1 MQFLGNICG
10 ATTKVFAQPRSTADM
25 QRLAHS
31 ISSSVR
37 IKVPSTLRC
46 QIQSAIGCV
55 SLVEKRV
62 LNAGIGWRQSVRRR
76 EFITLLCGAALIGPS
91 TAIAQTRKVY
101 RLGTLTAG
109 PPMSPD
115 SGDGAVHIGALT
127 QRGYTLG
134 QNLTYEAR
142 GAAGKLSQMPQEM
155 QELRKANVDV
165 VVTVSY
171 PAAVI
176 AKSSGIPTVIATGSG
191 DPVAAGL
198 VASLARPGG
207 NVTGLS
213 DVATTLS
220 TKRLSLLKELLPQLR
235 RVAMLWNKGDR
246 GMSLR
251 YEASAVAA
259 RELGVIVQPLGVS
272 EPDDFIG
279 AFDTMNR
286 EPPDAILMVS
296 DSLTLLNRR
305 RVFEYAAERRLPA
318 IYETDSLTREGGLMS
333 YGPDRR
339 EIFERSAALVDR
351 IFKGTKPADL
361 PVEQPT
367 RFLFALNLKTANA
380 MGLNVPNTLLALAD
394 EVVE

>member
-1 MQFLGNICG
+1 
-10 ATTKVFAQPRSTADM
+10 M
-25 QRLAHS
+25 QRLTHS

-37 IKVPSTLRC
+37 IKAPSTLRC
-46 QIQSAIGCV
+46 QIRGAIGCV

-62 LNAGIGWRQSVRRR
+62 LNAGSIEAISATARIHHTSCRR
-76 EFITLLCGAALIGPS
+76 CLIGPS
-91 TAIAQTRKVY
+91 TAIAQTPKVSKVY
-101 RLGTLTAG
+101 RLGTLTAV
-109 PPMSPD
+109 PPMSPA
-115 SGDGAVHIGALT
+115 SGDAAVLIGALT

-142 GAAGKLSQMPQEM
+142 GAAGKLSQMPQQM
-155 QELRKANVDV
+155 QELKKANVDV

-171 PAAVI
+171 PAALI

-279 AFDTMNR
+279 AFDTMDR
-286 EPPDAILMVS
+286 ERPDAILMVS

-305 RVFEYAAERRLPA
+305 RVFEYAAERRVPA

-351 IFKGTKPADL
+351 IFKGAKPADL

-367 RFLFALNLKTANA
+367 RFMFVLNLKTAKA

-394 EVVE
+394 EVIE